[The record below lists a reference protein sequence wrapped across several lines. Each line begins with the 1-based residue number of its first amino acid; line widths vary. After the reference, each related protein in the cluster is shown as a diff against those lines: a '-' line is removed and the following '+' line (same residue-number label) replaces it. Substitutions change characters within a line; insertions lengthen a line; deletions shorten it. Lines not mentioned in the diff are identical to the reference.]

1 MKKND
6 KQISIR
12 LPNTLLDAVQKACAE
27 LKETKSTIIK
37 RSIFA
42 YLDYYSKVQAPIIHQ
57 RQQNTNK
64 NYYYERED

>member
-12 LPNTLLDAVQKACAE
+12 LPNTLLDAVQRACTE
-27 LKETKSTIIK
+27 LNENQSTIIK

-42 YLDYYSKVQAPIIHQ
+42 YLDYYSKVQAPIIQQ
-57 RQQNTNK
+57 RQQNIIK
-64 NYYYERED
+64 NSYYERED